1 MKSDSEMQQLNA
13 LVDAEL
19 DLTQQLA
26 MEARVAQD
34 AELRAQVQALRRL
47 HEAIRDGADYHAAP
61 AALRAR
67 VTALGAQ
74 SVPRDADRDAA
85 GFNSKRWFA
94 WRPASVSLA
103 VCALLAW
110 GIGLSV
116 SQQWRDERLQ
126 QEVLDGHVRA
136 TLGQRL
142 VDVASSDRHTVKPW
156 LSSKLDFS
164 PPVQPVEVPGAALV
178 GARVDYLEQRAVA
191 ALIYRQR
198 EHVVTSFVWPT
209 RSGDSRIKLASRQ
222 GFNLAHWSQAGMT
235 HWVVSDLNREELEAL
250 AQSLRQA
257 DPTR

>member
-1 MKSDSEMQQLNA
+1 MKSESAMQQLNA

-19 DLTQQLA
+19 DLTEQLA
-26 MEARVAQD
+26 MEARIAQD
-34 AELRAQVQALRRL
+34 AQLRAQVQALRRL
-47 HEAIRDGADYHAAP
+47 REAIRDGADYHAAP
-61 AALRAR
+61 ATLRSRIA
-67 VTALGAQ
+67 ALGAQ
-74 SVPRDADRDAA
+74 AAPRHRGAA
-85 GFNSKRWFA
+85 GAAAKRWFA

-110 GIGLSV
+110 GIGLSL

-126 QEVLDGHVRA
+126 QEVLAGHVRA

-164 PPVQPVEVPGAALV
+164 PPVQPVEVPGAELV
-178 GARVDYLEQRAVA
+178 GARVDYLQQRAVA

-209 RSGDSRIKLASRQ
+209 RSGDSRIELASLQ

-235 HWVVSDLNREELEAL
+235 HWVVSDLNRNELEVL
-250 AQSLRQA
+250 AQSLRHA
-257 DPTR
+257 DPTH